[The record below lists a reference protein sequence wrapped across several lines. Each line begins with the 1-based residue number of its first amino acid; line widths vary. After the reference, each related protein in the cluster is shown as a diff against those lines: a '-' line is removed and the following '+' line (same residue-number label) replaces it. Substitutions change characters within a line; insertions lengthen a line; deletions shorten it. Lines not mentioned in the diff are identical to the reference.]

1 MDLEELELPEVYNL
15 IKEDKITIIEFEFW
29 VSLQEDKA
37 YETGYE
43 AAYE

>member
-29 VSLQEDKA
+29 VSLQKDKA